1 MIKSLKSCNRNNLS
15 GYAFWS
21 FDIFPESLRT
31 IASDIPQYF
40 STIALQVL
48 WVDESCSAAVVC
60 LSHYDW
66 NFKIQSQKLL
76 EAFLPFQS
84 AKIFPQSTSFTDT
97 DDKN

>member
-1 MIKSLKSCNRNNLS
+1 MWLVSWLT

-66 NFKIQSQKLL
+66 NFRIQSQKLL